1 MSHLDQDEEHLD
13 RKLLFMLLT
22 MVENLFFILQ
32 IDARLDRI
40 YAAEVNIEDHI
51 RHKTKN
57 VFTTAEEYFANP
69 EQFTSIFHKDIA
81 PYSSMVINGAYW
93 DKSFPRLMTTD
104 QLKTIQSDPANK
116 FRMLSIADISCDM
129 NVSLSDL
136 LFFPTSLCFCFFG
149 DPRQDAD
156 SYRSLYSF
164 FPGLF

>member
-1 MSHLDQDEEHLD
+1 M
-13 RKLLFMLLT
+13 
-22 MVENLFFILQ
+22 NNYYGG

-57 VFTTAEEYFANP
+57 VFTSAEEYFAHP
-69 EQFTSIFHKDIA
+69 EEFTSIFHKDIA

-93 DKSFPRLMTTD
+93 DKRFPRLMTTE

-129 NVSLSDL
+129 NVSPLM
-136 LFFPTSLCFCFFG
+136 FFPFFQI
-149 DPRQDAD
+149 PIFPW
-156 SYRSLYSF
+156 RSKIRC
-164 FPGLF
+164 